1 MKALKTCKTGCGKM
15 KSGGAVTKIKKK
27 VKTMAKGGTMY
38 GIPQTGPTG
47 PNIQGVD
54 TMKKGGMVRKK
65 KLAAFAPPTDKITR
79 ADIIA
84 GALKNKRKKNMTTKR
99 K

>member
-1 MKALKTCKTGCGKM
+1 MKKMCAKCGGSM

-38 GIPQTGPTG
+38 GIPQENLGTSGQYG
-47 PNIQGVD
+47 FA
-54 TMKKGGMVRKK
+54 KKGGMVRKK
-65 KLAAFAPPTDKITR
+65 KLAALAPPTDKITR

-84 GALKNKRKKNMTTKR
+84 GALKNKRKKK
-99 K
+99 

>member
-1 MKALKTCKTGCGKM
+1 MKAVKTSKTGCGKM

-27 VKTMAKGGTMY
+27 VKTMAKGGTM

-65 KLAAFAPPTDKITR
+65 KLAALAPPTDKITR